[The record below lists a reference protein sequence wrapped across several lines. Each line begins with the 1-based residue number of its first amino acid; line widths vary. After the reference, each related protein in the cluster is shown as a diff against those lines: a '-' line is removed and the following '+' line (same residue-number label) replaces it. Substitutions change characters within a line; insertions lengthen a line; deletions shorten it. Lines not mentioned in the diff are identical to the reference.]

1 MSSVRTPAVPARS
14 LRGRAANSHGRDAE
28 GRAAAALE
36 AAGWEVKLLRART
49 KAGEIDIVAEKDG
62 LLAFV
67 EVKARALLADAA
79 EALSVRQRA
88 RLLKT
93 AEILLAEH
101 PEWGRNGVRFDVM
114 VVDARG
120 TVRRIRDAFRLL

>member
-1 MSSVRTPAVPARS
+1 MPATRPPAAPTRR
-14 LRGRAANSHGRDAE
+14 LRGRAASLRGRDAE

-62 LLAFV
+62 LLVFV
-67 EVKARALLADAA
+67 EVKARRSLGEAA
-79 EALSVRQRA
+79 EALSARQQA
-88 RLLKT
+88 RLLKA
-93 AEILLAEH
+93 AEILLAQH
-101 PEWGRNGVRFDVM
+101 PEWGRNGARFDVM

-120 TVRRIRDAFRLL
+120 TVRRIRDAFRAG